1 MSLQD
6 TPIHQHFGD
15 GDVIVT
21 EGIMSNNAYVI
32 LKGKVRV
39 TKKIDKKIVAVGT
52 LTEGEVFGE
61 MGLISETVR
70 SANITAIGDVTV
82 GVIYKEFFDK
92 SMNDLQDGMKPII
105 LALVERLRMT
115 THLLTRIGL
124 ELESTKNK
132 INSYT
137 LNQQDYPKP
146 IMPTFT
152 YKSRV
157 RGKMKTG
164 EVEAEDEKA
173 AVSKLKSQNI
183 RPTTIKKKGGESA
196 LFGPKVHKIT
206 TKDVVI
212 FTRQF
217 STMVDAGLP
226 LVQCLDIL
234 GKQSDNPTFGE
245 TILKVKSNIEV
256 GNNLSESLKK
266 FPKIWDSLY
275 CNLVEAGEVG
285 GILDIILRRL
295 AAYIEKAEA
304 LKKKVKSAMVYPGAI
319 MTVAFVV
326 VAFLMVFVIPSFAA
340 VFAGGG
346 QELPGPTQ
354 IVMNVS
360 DFFRDQWYVMIGG
373 VVAFIFVFKQVY
385 ATERGNIEIDRISLK
400 LPVVGVLIQKV
411 SVAKFSRTLGT
422 LISSGVPLIEALD
435 ICARTSG
442 NKIVEIAV
450 FKTIAAIKEGET
462 IAAPLSRESVFPP
475 MVIQMIDVGE
485 SSGALD
491 KMLSKIADFYDEEVD
506 AAVEGLTSLM
516 EPMLMVFLGCIVG
529 FIVVAMYLPIFK
541 MGEAI

>member
-1 MSLQD
+1 
-6 TPIHQHFGD
+6 
-15 GDVIVT
+15 
-21 EGIMSNNAYVI
+21 
-32 LKGKVRV
+32 
-39 TKKIDKKIVAVGT
+39 
-52 LTEGEVFGE
+52 
-61 MGLISETVR
+61 
-70 SANITAIGDVTV
+70 
-82 GVIYKEFFDK
+82 
-92 SMNDLQDGMKPII
+92 
-105 LALVERLRMT
+105 
-115 THLLTRIGL
+115 
-124 ELESTKNK
+124 
-132 INSYT
+132 
-137 LNQQDYPKP
+137 
-146 IMPTFT
+146 MPTFT

-157 RGKMKTG
+157 RGKIKSG
-164 EVEAEDEKA
+164 EVEAEDEKS
-173 AVSKLKSQNI
+173 AVSKLKLQNI
-183 RPTTIKKKGGESA
+183 RITTIKEKSAGSA

-206 TKDVVI
+206 TRDVVI

-234 GKQSDNPTFGE
+234 GKQSDNPTLGE
-245 TILKVKSNIEV
+245 TILKVKGNIEV

-285 GILDIILRRL
+285 GILDVILRRL

-304 LKKKVKSAMVYPGAI
+304 LKKKVKAAMVYPGAI
-319 MTVAFVV
+319 VTVAFVV
-326 VAFLMVFVIPSFAA
+326 VAFLMIFVIPAFATM
-340 VFAGGG
+340 FEGGG

-360 DFFRDQWYVMIGG
+360 NFFQNQWYVMIGG
-373 VVAFIFVFKQVY
+373 LVTFSFVFKKVY
-385 ATERGNIEIDRISLK
+385 ATERGNIEIDRIALK
-400 LPVVGVLIQKV
+400 LPVFGMLIRKV

-422 LISSGVPLIEALD
+422 LISSGVPLIEGLD

-450 FKTIAAIKEGET
+450 FNTIAAIKEGET

-485 SSGALD
+485 ASGSLD

-506 AAVEGLTSLM
+506 AAVEGLTALL

-529 FIVVAMYLPIFK
+529 FIVVAMYLPIFQ
-541 MGEAI
+541 MGSAI

>member
-1 MSLQD
+1 
-6 TPIHQHFGD
+6 
-15 GDVIVT
+15 
-21 EGIMSNNAYVI
+21 
-32 LKGKVRV
+32 
-39 TKKIDKKIVAVGT
+39 
-52 LTEGEVFGE
+52 
-61 MGLISETVR
+61 
-70 SANITAIGDVTV
+70 
-82 GVIYKEFFDK
+82 
-92 SMNDLQDGMKPII
+92 
-105 LALVERLRMT
+105 
-115 THLLTRIGL
+115 
-124 ELESTKNK
+124 
-132 INSYT
+132 
-137 LNQQDYPKP
+137 
-146 IMPTFT
+146 MPTFT

-157 RGKMKTG
+157 RGKMQSG
-164 EVEAEDEKA
+164 EVEAEDEKSA
-173 AVSKLKSQNI
+173 ISKLKSQNI
-183 RPTTIKKKGGESA
+183 RVTAVKKKAGESA

-206 TKDVVI
+206 TRDVVI

-234 GKQSDNPTFGE
+234 GKQADNPTFGN
-245 TILKVKSNIEV
+245 TILKVKGNIEV

-266 FPKIWDSLY
+266 FPKIWDALY

-319 MTVAFVV
+319 ITVAFVV
-326 VAFLMVFVIPSFAA
+326 VAFLMIFVIPAFATM
-340 VFAGGG
+340 FEGGG

-360 DFFRDQWYVMIGG
+360 SFFQNQWWVMIGG
-373 VVAFIFVFKQVY
+373 TVTFFFVFKRVY
-385 ATERGNIEIDRISLK
+385 ATERGNIEIDRIALK
-400 LPVVGVLIQKV
+400 LPVFGMLIRKV
-411 SVAKFSRTLGT
+411 SVAKFTRTLGT

-450 FKTIAAIKEGET
+450 FKTIEAIKEGET
-462 IAAPLSRESVFPP
+462 IAAPLSREDVFPP

-485 SSGALD
+485 ASGSLD
-491 KMLSKIADFYDEEVD
+491 KMLAKIADFYDEEVD
-506 AAVEGLTSLM
+506 AAVEGLTALL
-516 EPMLMVFLGCIVG
+516 EPMLMVFLGIIVG

>member
-1 MSLQD
+1 
-6 TPIHQHFGD
+6 
-15 GDVIVT
+15 
-21 EGIMSNNAYVI
+21 
-32 LKGKVRV
+32 
-39 TKKIDKKIVAVGT
+39 
-52 LTEGEVFGE
+52 
-61 MGLISETVR
+61 
-70 SANITAIGDVTV
+70 
-82 GVIYKEFFDK
+82 
-92 SMNDLQDGMKPII
+92 
-105 LALVERLRMT
+105 
-115 THLLTRIGL
+115 
-124 ELESTKNK
+124 
-132 INSYT
+132 
-137 LNQQDYPKP
+137 
-146 IMPTFT
+146 MPTYT

-157 RGKMKTG
+157 RGKIKSG
-164 EVEAEDEKA
+164 EVEAEDEKS
-173 AVSKLKSQNI
+173 AVSKLKLQNI
-183 RPTTIKKKGGESA
+183 RITTIKEKSAGSA

-206 TKDVVI
+206 TRDVVI

-234 GKQSDNPTFGE
+234 GKQSDNPTLGE
-245 TILKVKSNIEV
+245 TILKVKGNIEV

-285 GILDIILRRL
+285 GILDVILRRL

-304 LKKKVKSAMVYPGAI
+304 LKKKVKAAMVYPGAI
-319 MTVAFVV
+319 VTVAFVV
-326 VAFLMVFVIPSFAA
+326 VAFLMIFVIPAFATM
-340 VFAGGG
+340 FEGGG

-360 DFFRDQWYVMIGG
+360 NFFQNQWYVMIGG
-373 VVAFIFVFKQVY
+373 LVTFSFVFKKVY
-385 ATERGNIEIDRISLK
+385 ATERGNIEIDRIALK
-400 LPVVGVLIQKV
+400 LPVFGMLIRKV

-422 LISSGVPLIEALD
+422 LISSGVPLIEGLD

-450 FKTIAAIKEGET
+450 FNTIAAIKEGET

-485 SSGALD
+485 ASGSLD

-506 AAVEGLTSLM
+506 AAVEGLTALL

-529 FIVVAMYLPIFK
+529 FIVVAMYLPIFQ
-541 MGEAI
+541 MGSAI